1 MSHNDNE
8 LTKTTSSEENTLTTT
23 KILHSQAYILY
34 LVYYSTRLLALKKVI
49 FSQKDSIKSLNDN
62 TTKVIQ
68 NTCQAVKTISQT
80 KHHLVAKAITN
91 YDLQDI
97 K

>member
-80 KHHLVAKAITN
+80 KHHIVAKAITEQ
-91 YDLQDI
+91 YLQDI
-97 K
+97 E